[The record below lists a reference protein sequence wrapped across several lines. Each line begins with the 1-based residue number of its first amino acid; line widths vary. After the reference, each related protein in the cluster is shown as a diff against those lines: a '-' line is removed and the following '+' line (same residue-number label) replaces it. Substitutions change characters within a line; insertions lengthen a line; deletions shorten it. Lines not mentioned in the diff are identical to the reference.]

1 MLERKISIK
10 ISIYLLLFAA
20 AFGLIYILT
29 RHGVGSEQYIQS
41 YSGVHPVFNMHEGI
55 IYGI

>member
-1 MLERKISIK
+1 M
-10 ISIYLLLFAA
+10 LFAA